1 MKKVRPVKLR
11 YRKLN
16 GLRLRLIA
24 ERITGNPEVMERG
37 GLPAPRSSPLRGSM
51 VMSNSWCTLGAL

>member
-1 MKKVRPVKLR
+1 MRKVRLVKLR

-24 ERITGNPEVMERG
+24 ERITGKREVI
-37 GLPAPRSSPLRGSM
+37 PR
-51 VMSNSWCTLGAL
+51 